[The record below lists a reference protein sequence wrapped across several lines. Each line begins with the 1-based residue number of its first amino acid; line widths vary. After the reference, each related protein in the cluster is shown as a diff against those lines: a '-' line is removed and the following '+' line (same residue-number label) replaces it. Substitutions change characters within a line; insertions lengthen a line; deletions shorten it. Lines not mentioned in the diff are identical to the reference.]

1 MKTAEEIRDEVI
13 KLLKEL
19 ETCASSD
26 TDKCYVAGAITA
38 AVDAMN
44 RRMLS

>member
-1 MKTAEEIRDEVI
+1 MKTAEEIRNEVI

-19 ETCASSD
+19 EVCASTD
-26 TDKCYVAGAITA
+26 TDKCYAAGAITA

-44 RRMLS
+44 RRILA